1 LYFYDPARLEEL
13 NDAIEMSDAVTA
25 EDKAICEQVQTNLDA
40 GIYDWGVLSP
50 KHENAVAWFQA
61 RVAEAHS

>member
-1 LYFYDPARLEEL
+1 
-13 NDAIEMSDAVTA
+13 MSDAVTS
-25 EDKAICEQVQTNLDA
+25 EDKAICEQVQANLAA

-61 RVAEAHS
+61 RVAKAHS